1 MTTSISS
8 AILTCT
14 ASAYSANAYTY
25 FRLIVPTIWNN
36 QTPYVATQAALG
48 QWIIN
53 FQAGG
58 LLPADG
64 VYTKDD
70 RVIAEAVGEL
80 RQYHVDTIELLRE
93 MDALRNYITSAP
105 TAPHSP
111 QTDNSA
117 PPGI

>member
-1 MTTSISS
+1 MTITEQ
-8 AILTCT
+8 LE
-14 ASAYSANAYTY
+14 
-25 FRLIVPTIWNN
+25 
-36 QTPYVATQAALG
+36 
-48 QWIIN
+48 
-53 FQAGG
+53 G